1 MELRFGLIRAI
12 APKYA
17 KYKYAKLDS
26 FEQSTA
32 DNTNVTKALK
42 QLGKTAVK
50 WTQIDVDQVA
60 RKAGVDRALVIRK
73 LQEWND
79 SGAIDLQPSG
89 IVNRFR
95 VLKSFPQGVKEHKE
109 IFAEMH
115 AYFEKSEK
123 DAMARIQDVIGL
135 MTAKACISRGLAKHF
150 GDEGSVGLEGCGHCS
165 FCINKT
171 SVPFDQSN
179 RQSRKGRITAAK
191 VIAVLAAIEA
201 RDDPRFLARIAFGVS
216 SPRVAREKLSKNKVF
231 GSMDDC
237 DFDVGSVSYVH
248 SAQLIWCS
256 RSWSTVS
263 GKPVMV
269 RLVAK
274 QELTYTRTPYL
285 DGNSR
290 GYLNDMALTPSR
302 DCDWL
307 LHEHTM
313 ARLALCEPAILVDVI
328 FNIQPPNHPL

>member
-12 APKYA
+12 TPKYA
-17 KYKYAKLDS
+17 NYTYAKLDS

-32 DNTNVTKALK
+32 DNTNVTRALK
-42 QLGKTAVK
+42 ELGKTARK

-60 RKAGVDRALVIRK
+60 RKAGVDRALVVRK
-73 LQEWND
+73 LQEWNN
-79 SGAIDLQPSG
+79 SGAIGLQPSG

-95 VLKSFPQGVKEHKE
+95 VLKSFPQGVKEHQE
-109 IFAEMH
+109 IFAAMH

-171 SVPFDQSN
+171 SVPFDQSKM
-179 RQSRKGRITAAK
+179 QSRKGRITAAK

-201 RDDPRFLARIAFGVS
+201 RDDPRFLARVAFGVL
-216 SPRVAREKLSKNKVF
+216 SPRVSREKLSKNKVF

-237 DFDVGSVSYVH
+237 DFDVGSVSIVH
-248 SAQLIWCS
+248 SAQLI
-256 RSWSTVS
+256 
-263 GKPVMV
+263 
-269 RLVAK
+269 
-274 QELTYTRTPYL
+274 
-285 DGNSR
+285 
-290 GYLNDMALTPSR
+290 
-302 DCDWL
+302 
-307 LHEHTM
+307 
-313 ARLALCEPAILVDVI
+313 
-328 FNIQPPNHPL
+328 